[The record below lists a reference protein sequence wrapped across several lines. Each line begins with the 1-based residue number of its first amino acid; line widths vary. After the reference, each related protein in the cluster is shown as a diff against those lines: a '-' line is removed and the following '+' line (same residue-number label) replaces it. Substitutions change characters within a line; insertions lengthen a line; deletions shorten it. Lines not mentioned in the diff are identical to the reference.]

1 MLKIEKIKET
11 AAGIKTE
18 KPKILLF
25 EAQKPKNR
33 PNKRPNRKIE
43 NPPCSFGPLVSRLQ
57 NKSKNTIANTRNLTF
72 PNSPRCLVSACI
84 ISLVSVSI
92 AS

>member
-33 PNKRPNRKIE
+33 PNRKIE
-43 NPPCSFGPLVSRLQ
+43 NPPCSFGPFGFETSEQVYKY
-57 NKSKNTIANTRNLTF
+57 N
-72 PNSPRCLVSACI
+72 C
-84 ISLVSVSI
+84 
-92 AS
+92 

>member
-1 MLKIEKIKET
+1 MLKIEKIKEI

-33 PNKRPNRKIE
+33 PNRKIE
-43 NPPCSFGPLVSRLQ
+43 NPPCSFGPFGFETSEQV
-57 NKSKNTIANTRNLTF
+57 
-72 PNSPRCLVSACI
+72 
-84 ISLVSVSI
+84 
-92 AS
+92 